1 MRTKHQYFHVIFS
14 GKKFANNITSQN
26 AIRTGYKNFTHTLL
40 FFAKILLFAVK
51 YEGTN
56 YNHRTV
62 IPTNAEESN
71 KIVSVIQLR
80 FLDSFR

>member
-1 MRTKHQYFHVIFS
+1 
-14 GKKFANNITSQN
+14 
-26 AIRTGYKNFTHTLL
+26 
-40 FFAKILLFAVK
+40 VK